1 MPDDPKLT
9 LSDEQLLER
18 FLRSAGET
26 SLPAGADPADY
37 ESSVERLEPDENS
50 MMIRGLLH
58 LLGVQRFVLFH
69 VMPDCE
75 CGTPHAD
82 IYVDGVAEGD
92 LVMLLSLLH
101 RKLTQAPEGT

>member
-69 VMPDCE
+69 VMPPCG

-82 IYVDGVAEGD
+82 IYVDGVAEVD
-92 LVMLLSLLH
+92 IAKLLKLLLT
-101 RKLTQAPEGT
+101 KLPDAPGGT